1 MQRLMTLNVQGAAG
15 TPWPDPSS
23 QAAVVA
29 PPPPPEQPLV
39 APVHHQDRK
48 EPAYRVQAPAP
59 LSSPYEAMRLQ
70 AYRRDAAQASGVRT
84 LAAPESAT
92 TSTASAPAV
101 RVAPTP
107 LVNPVAG
114 VPEAPPQRI
123 DPPPA
128 PPAVRA
134 VEAIDAP

>member
-1 MQRLMTLNVQGAAG
+1 MTLNVQGAAA

-29 PPPPPEQPLV
+29 PPPPPQQQPLV
-39 APVHHQDRK
+39 TPLHHQDRH
-48 EPAYRVQAPAP
+48 EPYRVQAQAP
-59 LSSPYEAMRLQ
+59 GANPYEAMRMQ
-70 AYRRDAAQASGVRT
+70 AFRRDAAKASDVQT
-84 LAAPESAT
+84 LTAPDTAT

-107 LVNPVAG
+107 LVNPMAA
-114 VPEAPPQRI
+114 VPAPPPQRV

-128 PPAVRA
+128 PPAVQA
-134 VEAIDAP
+134 VEAL